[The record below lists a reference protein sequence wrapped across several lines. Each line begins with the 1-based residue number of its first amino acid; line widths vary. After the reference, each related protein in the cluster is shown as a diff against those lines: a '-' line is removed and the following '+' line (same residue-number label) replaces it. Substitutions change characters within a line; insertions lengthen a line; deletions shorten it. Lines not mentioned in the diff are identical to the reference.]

1 MYRCMYN
8 NFSNI
13 LLYKNAQCTHLFL
26 RYLQIACISVV
37 HEGCTIIS
45 GWVRIQRR
53 RG

>member
-1 MYRCMYN
+1 MDVTLVTFFNTKMHN
-8 NFSNI
+8 VHIFS
-13 LLYKNAQCTHLFL
+13 L